1 MLYIEVVIHH
11 NITVCMTCNKLWFT
25 GHISGWSQEKLGSHR
40 ELLQGTGA
48 EWDGPTCGEFPN
60 FSILLIKFNS
70 WICGFML
77 TAESVEGD
85 LIPVSRYFKT
95 IKFQRSQRAN
105 NNRKQFVSRIKLFVN
120 DDEYNTSEVTIRHW
134 WPHLCHSHTCF

>member
-1 MLYIEVVIHH
+1 
-11 NITVCMTCNKLWFT
+11 
-25 GHISGWSQEKLGSHR
+25 
-40 ELLQGTGA
+40 
-48 EWDGPTCGEFPN
+48 
-60 FSILLIKFNS
+60 
-70 WICGFML
+70 ML

-120 DDEYNTSEVTIRHW
+120 DDEYNTSEVTIRH
-134 WPHLCHSHTCF
+134 